1 MEFDLDKVFPNLVFK
16 ELQEDEFADK
26 DGYPYC
32 KTGVYVPLGETL
44 RGFDAIIKGE
54 MDHLP
59 EAAFFNVG
67 TMDDIYAKAA
77 AIERGEI

>member
-32 KTGVYVPLGETL
+32 KKCKKPRFYKFENGDKVVLM
-44 RGFDAIIKGE
+44 RGKCECQLAEIKNEKKRRKG
-54 MDHLP
+54 
-59 EAAFFNVG
+59 
-67 TMDDIYAKAA
+67 KKQ
-77 AIERGEI
+77 